1 MTGILVLIPAA
12 GASRRMRGADKLL
25 EPVGGQ
31 PLLRHVAEQAVE
43 TGLPV
48 LVTLPQ
54 CHSARHDAL
63 AALAVAQQEVDGT
76 EGMAASIRAGV
87 TAAQVAGADGLL
99 VMLADMPE
107 IDSFMLK
114 ALVASF
120 AEDPGRIVRAAAEDG
135 TPGNPVILPARLFP
149 ALSALTG
156 DAGAREVI
164 RGETPRLHPLP
175 GRAALTDLDTPEDWV
190 AWRARKPR

>member
-31 PLLRHVAEQAVE
+31 PMLRHVAEQAVE

-107 IDSFMLK
+107 IDTAMLTTLI
-114 ALVASF
+114 AAF
-120 AEDPGRIVRAAAEDG
+120 AAEPAAVHRAAAADG
-135 TPGNPVILPARLFP
+135 TPGNPVVIPARLFP
-149 ALSALTG
+149 ALHGVTG
-156 DAGAREVI
+156 DAGARQVVAREAA
-164 RGETPRLHPLP
+164 RLCPLP
-175 GRAALTDLDTPEDWV
+175 GRAALTDLDTPEDW
-190 AWRARKPR
+190 AEWRSRTGF